1 MRARHSVKA
10 VGLLAALALA
20 VPAQATCD
28 ANNRFAFSY
37 GSRPAQTLSYGSTY
51 NYNATNGLG
60 TNRAF
65 SVRITQNGLTSTMVG
80 GQQAPAI
87 SDLIS
92 GSTVQNTLV
101 VGGIL
106 SSRTAN
112 ITGST
117 RLMKVVFTF
126 AQPVRTFSMT
136 LHDIDFASNQFRD
149 WIYVEGADADGN
161 VYTPVMTAPAGN
173 GNQTGQPTTAT
184 ASSVTFQQ
192 GGTAARQATGSGE
205 SGNSADTG
213 NVVVTFAQPV
223 TEVTFNYGNA
233 PLLGGGDRNTGQQGV
248 GIAGIAF
255 CPMPD
260 VQVTKTSAPVAGA
273 LGAYNLPAN
282 DVIYTLTVAN
292 TGGSPVDA
300 STLTLIDDLPAN
312 VEFRNAAFDGTTTL
326 PVKVVSAGGTTLA
339 AGGLAY
345 RQTGQSA
352 YTYTPAAGYDPQ
364 VGGVRIIPGGTLG
377 ANSTL
382 VLQFR
387 ARIK

>member
-1 MRARHSVKA
+1 MRARHSTFGIFV
-10 VGLLAALALA
+10 ALALA

-28 ANNRFAFSY
+28 AANRFTFSY

-80 GQQAPAI
+80 GEQAPAI

-126 AQPVRTFSMT
+126 PQPVRTFSMT

-149 WIYVEGADADGN
+149 WIYVDGADADGN

-192 GGTAARQATGSGE
+192 GGTAARQATGRNE
-205 SGNSADTG
+205 SGNNANTG
-213 NVVVTFAQPV
+213 NVDVSFAQPV
-223 TEVTFNYGNA
+223 TTVTFNYGNA
-233 PLLGGGDRNTGQQGV
+233 PLQADESQTGQQGV

-260 VQVTKTSAPVAGA
+260 VQVTKTSAPVTGT

-282 DVIYTLTVAN
+282 DVIYTLTVTN

-300 STLTLIDDLPAN
+300 SSLTLIDDLPAN
-312 VEFRNAAFDGTTTL
+312 VEFRNQAFDGTTTL
-326 PVKVVSAGGTTLA
+326 PVKLVTAGGTSLA

-345 RQTGQSA
+345 RQTSQTA

-377 ANSTL
+377 ANSTM